1 MAESQ
6 RVSSNNPSTNES
18 KHSTKN
24 PLLRFALKRFFASV
38 NGMMPDVRTVFDAGC
53 GEGYGAQ
60 AILKQHSDVRII
72 GVDLSL
78 EALRRVPAQT
88 PAMLVAQADVTR
100 LPIASNSADIV
111 LSFEVMEHLP
121 DPAGALAEYQRVS
134 RRYIMVSVPNEPLFR
149 LLRMLRGDNLRQ
161 WGNHP
166 EHINHWNLLSLQRY
180 LSRHG
185 LRVLKASSPPPFIW
199 AIVLCEIKVETR
211 SDSPKRT
218 NTA

>member
-1 MAESQ
+1 VERQ
-6 RVSSNNPSTNES
+6 RVSSKSLSTNES

-38 NGMMPDVRTVFDAGC
+38 NAMIPGVKTVFDAGC

-60 AILKQHSDVRII
+60 AILKQHSDIRII
-72 GVDLSL
+72 GVDRSL
-78 EALRRVPAQT
+78 EALHQVPAQI
-88 PAMLVAQADVTR
+88 PAMPVAQADVTR
-100 LPIASNSADIV
+100 LPIASKSADIV

-134 RRYIMVSVPNEPLFR
+134 RRYVMVSVPNEPLFR
-149 LLRMLRGDNLRQ
+149 LLRMLRGDDLRH

-166 EHINHWNLLSLQRY
+166 EHINHWNLWSLQRY
-180 LSRHG
+180 LRQHG
-185 LRVLKASSPPPFIW
+185 LRVIRASSPPPFIW
-199 AIVLCEIKVETR
+199 AIVLCEITAEIR
-211 SDSPKRT
+211 SDSPRRT